1 MHLLHSKF
9 ILLLFISMAFASMP
23 AVIEAADNSKPKF
36 TIASNEKER
45 VISKGQ
51 AIAAVKSELKGKV
64 LSATRIVSK
73 GPPVYK
79 VKVLLAKGRIRT
91 VYVDG
96 ISGRVIRI
104 N

>member
-1 MHLLHSKF
+1 MHLLHLKF
-9 ILLLFISMAFASMP
+9 ILLLSIIVAFASMP
-23 AVIEAADNSKPKF
+23 SMIEAADYSKPKY
-36 TIASNEKER
+36 TIASNDKAR

-64 LSATRIVSK
+64 LSATRIDSK

-79 VKVLLAKGRIRT
+79 VKVLLAKGRIRS
-91 VYVDG
+91 VFVDG
-96 ISGRVIRI
+96 VTGRVIRI